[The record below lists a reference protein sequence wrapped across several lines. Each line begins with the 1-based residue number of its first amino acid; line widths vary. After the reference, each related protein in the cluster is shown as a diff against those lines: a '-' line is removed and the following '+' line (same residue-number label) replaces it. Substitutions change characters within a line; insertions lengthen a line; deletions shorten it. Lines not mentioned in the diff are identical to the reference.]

1 VNPTFVRSQGSLFD
15 AEDEGRAET
24 LTDVNEEIKLRTLA
38 NPAFAGRSIILG
50 CGPQSP
56 VVAIIGESPGIP
68 DIQSGIPFMGPV
80 GDLLNIMI
88 SSIGLKR
95 NQCFLTNTVKLVSS
109 GDEITKDILTFF
121 VPFLFRELNAVKPAL
136 IISLGNTPTHALL
149 QTRKP
154 ISSLRGEFQ
163 SFNGI
168 KVMPT
173 YNPAYLLRD
182 PSRKREA
189 WEDLKKVRAVI
200 QSLLDPNSR
209 PGLIS

>member
-1 VNPTFVRSQGSLFD
+1 VNPTFGRSQGSLFD
-15 AEDEGRAET
+15 ADDEAHAET
-24 LTDVNEEIKLRTLA
+24 LTDVNEELERRTLA
-38 NPAFAGRSIILG
+38 NSAFAGRSLILG

-56 VVAIIGESPGIP
+56 VVAVVGESPGTP

-95 NQCFLTNTVKLVSS
+95 NQCFLTNTVKIVSG
-109 GDEITKDILTFF
+109 GDEMTKDTLAFF

-154 ISSLRGEFQ
+154 ISVMRGEFQ

-182 PSRKREA
+182 PSRKKEA
-189 WEDLKKVRAVI
+189 WEDLKKIRAAI
-200 QSLLDPNSR
+200 QSLVEIKRIHGSVV
-209 PGLIS
+209 

>member
-1 VNPTFVRSQGSLFD
+1 VDPRFVRTQGSLFD
-15 AEDEGRAET
+15 AEDKAQAES
-24 LTDVNEEIKLRTLA
+24 LTDVNEEIKRRTLA
-38 NPAFAGRSIILG
+38 NPAFAGRSLVLG

-56 VVAIIGESPGIP
+56 VVAIVGESPGIQ
-68 DIQSGIPFMGPV
+68 DIQSGTPFMGPA
-80 GDLLNIMI
+80 GDLLNKMI

-121 VPFLFRELNAVKPAL
+121 VPFLFRELNAVKPAM

-154 ISSLRGEFQ
+154 ISALRGEFQ

-168 KVMPT
+168 RVMPT

-189 WEDLKKVRAVI
+189 WEDLKKVRAAI
-200 QSLLDPNSR
+200 QSSLDQS
-209 PGLIS
+209 S

>member
-1 VNPTFVRSQGSLFD
+1 VNPTIIRSQGSLFD
-15 AEDEGRAET
+15 SEDEARAET
-24 LTDVNEEIKLRTLA
+24 LIDVNEEIKRRTLA
-38 NPAFAGRSIILG
+38 NPAFAGRSLILG
-50 CGPQSP
+50 CGPQFP
-56 VVAIIGESPGIP
+56 VVAIVGESPGTP

-88 SSIGLKR
+88 SGIGLKR

-154 ISSLRGEFQ
+154 ISALRGEFQ

-189 WEDLKKVRAVI
+189 WEDLKKVRAAI
-200 QSLLDPNSR
+200 QSLVGTKTTNGSAV
-209 PGLIS
+209 

>member
-1 VNPTFVRSQGSLFD
+1 MSKLLLGTICGIIYGGLSVVSMIPLTFSDKKAALIGAFLNRFAIGFVIGAAKLPVPGWLQGLIFGILLSLPD
-15 AEDEGRAET
+15 A
-24 LTDVNEEIKLRTLA
+24 I
-38 NPAFAGRSIILG
+38 
-50 CGPQSP
+50 
-56 VVAIIGESPGIP
+56 
-68 DIQSGIPFMGPV
+68 
-80 GDLLNIMI
+80 
-88 SSIGLKR
+88 
-95 NQCFLTNTVKLVSS
+95 
-109 GDEITKDILTFF
+109 ITKDILTFF

-154 ISSLRGEFQ
+154 ISALRGEFQ

-200 QSLLDPNSR
+200 QSSLDPNSQR
-209 PGLIS
+209 V